1 MQLIFHYQKLGK
13 NNMAK
18 KVTYGKNFGIFYD
31 AYRQY
36 CRQYSEIGKP
46 TFETPEI
53 FRQ

>member
-1 MQLIFHYQKLGK
+1 
-13 NNMAK
+13 MAK